1 MKKFLVC
8 LFLCLLI
15 LPSGVVNATT
25 ATTTEETTTESSGGN
40 SNEGSDGSWC
50 SVKMSQGSLGYPAGC
65 TGCTVSLIVQNSLTL
80 TDSKY
85 QLEGDITSSSA
96 KNWSNWNSIHTSF
109 GIEDENY
116 YLSSVSTGFSGG
128 SDKYCGGSFIGAD
141 DINGFKTHDY
151 ITGSMATLVGMGD
164 KDFVNMSDEELRQ
177 AFAAIWNNG
186 YWAVVAVAYVQDGV
200 TYKAGITPETWKAN
214 KSIGQITSGNGSGSY
229 TSRHWTMLAGVDST
243 DIYINDPA
251 TCSIRKM
258 SESTA
263 GSNYGNYPYKIVY
276 ACITKNNKNSPIDLA
291 GGKKAGGSDGGG
303 GNDLGM
309 SYDAFM
315 GFDEDAFSSYC
326 KLGEIDLTDLML
338 EADISNLNNDELV
351 SLDDWK
357 IMTEQES
364 DLIKILRRCVM
375 IVGILFVV
383 WGILFYCAFWF
394 DRINTYFDLDLLGIL
409 SLGRL
414 RRSDTDEE
422 CTFRM
427 TDQPKSEARTIN
439 HKYCLIISITAI
451 AFGVFMVSGLLF
463 LLVRKIVNFVQGFL
477 H

>member
-8 LFLCLLI
+8 ILMCLLV

-25 ATTTEETTTESSGGN
+25 ATTTEETTTTESSGG
-40 SNEGSDGSWC
+40 D
-50 SVKMSQGSLGYPAGC
+50 
-65 TGCTVSLIVQNSLTL
+65 
-80 TDSKY
+80 
-85 QLEGDITSSSA
+85 
-96 KNWSNWNSIHTSF
+96 
-109 GIEDENY
+109 
-116 YLSSVSTGFSGG
+116 SGG
-128 SDKYCGGSFIGAD
+128 STGDWVKYRINQNDFFKSSCTLETVYLIFQNSGLCNDDAYKVPEGTYGGGHDNTKSEFKDPYLNCANIINYNKVSYLGDNYVDLTENTICCNYWAGCSKLFNEHSSGKWENVGGDSTSTKDDGWCFVIGFNNKDLKDMED
-141 DINGFKTHDY
+141 DEVVKVF
-151 ITGSMATLVGMGD
+151 
-164 KDFVNMSDEELRQ
+164 Q
-177 AFAAIWNNG
+177 AFWNNG
-186 YWAVVAVAYVQDGV
+186 YWIIAGINHEGVVTGGNGTSGYKGQHWMMVSGV
-200 TYKAGITPETWKAN
+200 T
-214 KSIGQITSGNGSGSY
+214 
-229 TSRHWTMLAGVDST
+229 DD
-243 DIYINDPA
+243 DIYFNDSAGGVINNFKDYY
-251 TCSIRKM
+251 SGGQDIVHVVLLK
-258 SESTA
+258 
-263 GSNYGNYPYKIVY
+263 NDKISLKE
-276 ACITKNNKNSPIDLA
+276 AA
-291 GGKKAGGSDGGG
+291 GGKNAGSGDSGQDIG
-303 GNDLGM
+303 LT
-309 SYDAFM
+309 YDQFM
-315 GFDEDAFSSYC
+315 GFDENGLASFC
-326 KLGEIDLTDLML
+326 TLMEADLTDMIK
-338 EADISNLNNDELV
+338 EADIDNLNNNELV

-364 DLIKILRRCVM
+364 DLVKVLRRCVM
-375 IVGILFVV
+375 IIGILFIV